1 LEVQQEI
8 IDAVIAGDQAAF
20 EGVVNQYADQ
30 IFRYVRNLVRDEHA
44 AEDVAQ
50 RVFLSVYQNLRQF
63 DPGRGKFGTWLFRIA
78 RNAALNHLRD
88 SKRSTVPLETP
99 LPQASHELAPPEQA
113 ELREQFS
120 LLDRAVAALPEHQR
134 SAWVLSELEGLTQS
148 EIALIEDVPEG
159 TVKSRVSR
167 ARDSLRK
174 TLADQI
180 GLER

>member
-1 LEVQQEI
+1 MPNASKDLEV
-8 IDAVIAGDQAAF
+8 
-20 EGVVNQYADQ
+20 
-30 IFRYVRNLVRDEHA
+30 
-44 AEDVAQ
+44 
-50 RVFLSVYQNLRQF
+50 FLNQNLHQF
-63 DPGRGKFGTWLFRIA
+63 DSQRGKFSTWIYRIA

-88 SKRSTVPLETP
+88 NKRCEVALETP
-99 LPQASHELAPPEQA
+99 LPEADRELPPHEQA

-134 SAWVLSELEGLTQS
+134 SAWVLSELEGLTQA
-148 EIALIEDVPEG
+148 EIAQIEGVPEG